1 MFAPGVCKVHVP
13 MLPVTRPPEDPDF
26 YAEVTHF
33 FQESLLPFVQN
44 AKLCLPVENSVP
56 LMPQHFAFEGTDWE
70 HHAEY
75 EELPEDQEYFEQE
88 GLDQLMCEG
97 SSTEPNSYPL
107 DDMLIDPQGEH
118 SEYEVVHSEMHLLQD
133 GVDDDIDHKDS
144 TGDINDINDS
154 YYVENYED
162 NLE

>member
-1 MFAPGVCKVHVP
+1 
-13 MLPVTRPPEDPDF
+13 
-26 YAEVTHF
+26 
-33 FQESLLPFVQN
+33 
-44 AKLCLPVENSVP
+44 
-56 LMPQHFAFEGTDWE
+56 MPQHFAFMGTDWG

-75 EELPEDQEYFEQE
+75 EELAEDQEYFEQE
-88 GLDQLMCEG
+88 GDQLMGEG

-133 GVDDDIDHKDS
+133 GVNDDMDHKDS

-154 YYVENYED
+154 YDTTLKIMKIILND
-162 NLE
+162 MR

>member
-1 MFAPGVCKVHVP
+1 
-13 MLPVTRPPEDPDF
+13 
-26 YAEVTHF
+26 
-33 FQESLLPFVQN
+33 
-44 AKLCLPVENSVP
+44 
-56 LMPQHFAFEGTDWE
+56 MPQHFAFEGTDWG

-75 EELPEDQEYFEQE
+75 EELAEDHEYLEQE
-88 GLDQLMCEG
+88 GDQLMCEE
-97 SSTEPNSYPL
+97 SSTEPNSYSL

-133 GVDDDIDHKDS
+133 GAEDDMDHKES

>member
-1 MFAPGVCKVHVP
+1 M
-13 MLPVTRPPEDPDF
+13 
-26 YAEVTHF
+26 
-33 FQESLLPFVQN
+33 QN
-44 AKLCLPVENSVP
+44 MRNLQKIKNTSSRNECD
-56 LMPQHFAFEGTDWE
+56 H
-70 HHAEY
+70 
-75 EELPEDQEYFEQE
+75 
-88 GLDQLMCEG
+88 LMCEG

-133 GVDDDIDHKDS
+133 GAEDDMDHKES
-144 TGDINDINDS
+144 TGDINNINDT

>member
-1 MFAPGVCKVHVP
+1 M
-13 MLPVTRPPEDPDF
+13 D
-26 YAEVTHF
+26 
-33 FQESLLPFVQN
+33 
-44 AKLCLPVENSVP
+44 NSVP
-56 LMPQHFAFEGTDWE
+56 LMPQHFAFEGTDWG

-75 EELPEDQEYFEQE
+75 EELAEDQEYFDQE

-97 SSTEPNSYPL
+97 SSTEPNPYPL

-118 SEYEVVHSEMHLLQD
+118 SEYEVVFR
-133 GVDDDIDHKDS
+133 DHKNS
-144 TGDINDINDS
+144 TEDINDS